1 MQQVKNIIFDLGGVI
16 MDIDYSRTQHA
27 FETLG
32 VTQFNELFTQY
43 HSSEIFAKLETGK
56 ITDEDF
62 YNEFRKEAKI
72 NLTDNQITTAWNA
85 MLLGFPAEKINFLKE
100 IKSKYNTFLFSNTN
114 QIHHA
119 AFHKMFYEK
128 YGHFDFGNLFRK
140 AYYSHKIG
148 LRKPLPESFIFI
160 LNEQKIKPEE
170 TLFIDDT
177 LINIEAAKKLGLQTI
192 YLVAPKNLL
201 NINL

>member
-1 MQQVKNIIFDLGGVI
+1 MQQIKNIIFDLGGVI
-16 MDIDYSRTQHA
+16 MDIDYRLTQHA
-27 FETLG
+27 FEMLG
-32 VTQFNELFTQY
+32 ITGFQELFAQH
-43 HSSEIFAKLETGK
+43 HSSEIFVKLETGK
-56 ITDEDF
+56 ISDEDF
-62 YNEFRKEAKI
+62 YNEFRKETKT
-72 NLTDNQITTAWNA
+72 NVTDEQIITAWNA
-85 MLLGFPAEKINFLKE
+85 MLIGFSAEKINLLKTL
-100 IKSKYNTFLFSNTN
+100 KSKYNTFLFSNTN

-119 AFHKMFYEK
+119 AFHKIFYEK
-128 YGHFDFGNLFRK
+128 FGHADFDNLFHK
-140 AYYSHKIG
+140 VYYSHKIG
-148 LRKPLPESFIFI
+148 LRKPLPESSIFI